1 MVMIRRLSLLA
12 LVLLACPV
20 MAESFTETDP
30 VDDTPPD
37 ITLHVE
43 SPHDET
49 TTTGSWVD
57 STTKWQFQYET
68 GADENVTMYA
78 PVDSLSMVS
87 ETDVEVGDLVI
98 ETPEKT
104 TRPEI
109 EEHLGK
115 TWIKWETQPSGVITV
130 SPEGVSG
137 SSSVLRAFELG
148 FLDNPFAVSIVLTL
162 VVGAIFA
169 GAQVVMKTRTTE
181 WL

>member
-1 MVMIRRLSLLA
+1 MSRHVLLLA
-12 LVLLACPV
+12 LVLLASPV
-20 MAESFTETDP
+20 MAEPFTQTDP
-30 VDDTPPD
+30 VDDTPPE

-43 SPHDET
+43 TPHDEN

-78 PVDSLSMVS
+78 PVDSVS
-87 ETDVEVGDLVI
+87 IITETDVRVGDLVV
-98 ETPEKT
+98 ETSATT
-104 TRPEI
+104 TRPEV

-115 TWIKWETQPSGVITV
+115 TWIKWEAPPDGVITV

-137 SSSVLRAFELG
+137 SSSVLRALELG
-148 FLDNPFAVSIVLTL
+148 FLDDPFAITIVLTL
-162 VVGAIFA
+162 IVGSVFA
-169 GAQVVMKTRTTE
+169 GAQVVLKTRTTE